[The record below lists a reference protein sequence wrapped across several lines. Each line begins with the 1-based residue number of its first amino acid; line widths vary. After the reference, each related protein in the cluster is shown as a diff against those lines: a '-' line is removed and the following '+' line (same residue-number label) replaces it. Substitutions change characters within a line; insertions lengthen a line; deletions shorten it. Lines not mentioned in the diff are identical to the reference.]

1 MARYAAGYG
10 RVQPIWGEQDAA
22 TTATALAGA
31 SNISWQKVGDTKA
44 FPSSLP
50 SGVSGFIP
58 TRATITSSNNLGTC
72 WLVRLVD
79 LGSLNI
85 STNTF
90 TDGNAMPTVTE
101 LNTSRAMSGIV
112 LMEVTTV
119 LNATPG
125 NLQITYTDQD
135 GNTAESNTAQAF
147 AASAAV
153 GSIGVVNLNSG
164 DTGVRDITN
173 AQRTAG
179 TTPTGVIK
187 LWGVIPVAMMMNTS
201 AGQGETVDLLTT
213 QFCPQLFGTSEQL
226 YVLVASVT
234 AANTVCH
241 GALHVVGDS

>member
-1 MARYAAGYG
+1 M
-10 RVQPIWGEQDAA
+10 
-22 TTATALAGA
+22 
-31 SNISWQKVGDTKA
+31 
-44 FPSSLP
+44 PSSLP

-58 TRATITSSNNLGTC
+58 TRFTVTSSNNLGAIYLC
-72 WLVRLVD
+72 RLVN

-90 TDGNAMPTVTE
+90 TDGSAMPTVTE

-112 LMEVTTV
+112 LIEVTTV

-125 NLQITYTDQD
+125 NLQITYVDQD

-153 GSIGVVNLNSG
+153 GSIGVVTLNSG

-179 TTPTGVIK
+179 TTPTGVIT
-187 LWGVIPVAMMMNTS
+187 LWGVIPLAIVHNVAT
-201 AGQGETVDLLTT
+201 GQGETVDLLTT
-213 QFCPQLFGTSEQL
+213 RFAPQFWGTSDEV
-226 YVLVASVT
+226 YALVGSVT

-241 GALHVVGDS
+241 GVINFVGDS